1 MAAIPPPINTLPAL
15 IDRHHEKVSER
26 PRFHMGASALGHHCD
41 RWLWLSFR
49 WVVVQTFPGRML
61 RLFRRGHMEEDVLMA
76 DMRAV
81 GIEFSGAQASVDFG
95 GFVCGSADA
104 VIESGVPEAPRRRHV
119 AEFKTHNRASFKA
132 LVKDG
137 VRKSKPIHWA
147 QMQVYMLGLE
157 IDRALYVA
165 VCKDDDSLYSE
176 RVRLDVDKARGLVE
190 RGHRISQS
198 DRLPRYRAALQRLW
212 DMGLIYPCT
221 CSRADIRAAAGAP
234 QEGAPLQGPDGIVYP
249 GTCRPASP
257 PTGPLPDTALRLDM
271 ARALARLGQPPAFTE
286 TGAGPDGETGT
297 ITPDDMATRV
307 GDVALARPGMGAAYH
322 LAIVIDD
329 AEQAITHVIRGRDL
343 FDATQIHVLL
353 QRLLGLPTPLY
364 HHHRLIRDETG
375 KRLAKRDDARA
386 IATYRAEGATPCD
399 IRAMVG
405 L

>member
-61 RLFRRGHMEEDVLMA
+61 RLFRRGHMEEDVLMK

-81 GIEFSGAQASVDFG
+81 GIEFSDAQASVDFG
-95 GFVCGSADA
+95 GFVKGSADA
-104 VIESGVPEAPRRRHV
+104 VIERGVPEAPRKRHV
-119 AEFKTHNRASFKA
+119 AEFKTHNRQSFKA

-198 DRLPRYRAALQRLW
+198 DRLPPPISTDATHWQCKMCPAH
-212 DMGLIYPCT
+212 GFCHG
-221 CSRADIRAAAGAP
+221 GAT
-234 QEGAPLQGPDGIVYP
+234 VNRS
-249 GTCRPASP
+249 CRSCHY
-257 PTGPLPDTALRLDM
+257 
-271 ARALARLGQPPAFTE
+271 ARAKD
-286 TGAGPDGETGT
+286 DGTFYCE
-297 ITPDDMATRV
+297 R
-307 GDVALARPGMGAAYH
+307 H
-322 LAIVIDD
+322 
-329 AEQAITHVIRGRDL
+329 
-343 FDATQIHVLL
+343 
-353 QRLLGLPTPLY
+353 
-364 HHHRLIRDETG
+364 
-375 KRLAKRDDARA
+375 
-386 IATYRAEGATPCD
+386 GATIPRSFEPKGCEKWEVIED
-399 IRAMVG
+399 LQEEHR
-405 L
+405 